1 MGIMLYK
8 MSVQGGKGME
18 GLFVVINILVL
29 LAFIGLLIWMQKK
42 HFSFTKRVFTGL
54 GVGIVLGAILQA
66 IYGAESD
73 VLTNTTEWYS
83 IVGSG
88 YIKLLMMIV
97 IPLVMVS
104 IIQSI
109 INLEKTS
116 QLGKMSGWIIGILIG
131 TTMIAALVGIGTAVV
146 FDLNADQIDMGQA
159 ETERGSVLETTLSE
173 VEDQSTPERILS
185 FIPSNIFLDMTGERP
200 TSVIAVV
207 IFSMI
212 VGIAVL
218 GVRRKSPEQA
228 EIFTKIINSIYAV
241 VMRIVT
247 LILRLTP
254 FGILALMANT
264 VASTNVAGILQLGK
278 FVLASYV
285 AIIIMFIIHFLLVSV
300 FGLNP
305 FRFVQKVLPVLLFA
319 FTSRSSAG
327 TIPLNIETQ
336 KNALGVEQGI
346 ANMAASFGATM
357 GQNGCAGIYPAM
369 LAVMIAPSVGMD
381 PLSLSFI
388 VPLVLIIGV
397 SSFGIAGVG
406 GGATFA
412 ALIVLSSMNMPV
424 ALAGI
429 LISIEALIDMGR
441 TALNVNGSMVSGT
454 LTSRILKNFDS
465 EKFHDKEAVG
475 TKTML

>member
-1 MGIMLYK
+1 
-8 MSVQGGKGME
+8 ME
-18 GLFVVINILVL
+18 TLLIISNIIVLIGL
-29 LAFIGLLIWMQKK
+29 IGLLIWMQKK
-42 HFSFTKRVFTGL
+42 HISFTKRVFTGL
-54 GVGIVLGAILQA
+54 GLGILLGALLQI
-66 IYGAESD
+66 IYGAESSI
-73 VLTNTTEWYS
+73 VSETSEWYN

-97 IPLVMVS
+97 IPLVLVS

-131 TTMIAALVGIGTAVV
+131 TTMIAALIGIGVATA
-146 FDLNADQIDMGQA
+146 FDLNADQIDLGQ
-159 ETERGSVLETTLSE
+159 EEQDRGIALESNLEE
-173 VEDQSTPERILS
+173 VEEQSTPDRIVS
-185 FIPSNIFLDMTGERP
+185 FLPANIFLDMTGERP

-207 IFSMI
+207 IFSII

-218 GVRRKSPEQA
+218 GVQRKAPEQA
-228 EIFTKIINSIYAV
+228 EVFTKIINSLYAV

-264 VASTNVAGILQLGK
+264 VASTSIAGVLQLGK
-278 FVLASYV
+278 FVIASYV
-285 AIIIMFIIHFLLVSV
+285 ALFIMFIIHLLFVSV

-305 FRFVQKVLPVLLFA
+305 IHYIRKVLPALLFA

-327 TIPLNIETQ
+327 TIPLNIDVQ
-336 KNALGVEQGI
+336 KNALGVEQGV
-346 ANMAASFGATM
+346 ANMSASFGATM

-369 LAVMIAPSVGMD
+369 LAVMIAPSLGID
-381 PLSLSFI
+381 PLSPGFI
-388 VPLVLIIGV
+388 VQLVLIIGV

-424 ALAGI
+424 ALAGV
-429 LISIEALIDMGR
+429 LISVEALIDMGR
-441 TALNVNGSMVSGT
+441 TALNVNGSMVAGT
-454 LTSRILKNFDS
+454 LTSKILKNFNTNTFEDKTAVNS
-465 EKFHDKEAVG
+465 EKAG
-475 TKTML
+475 

>member
-1 MGIMLYK
+1 MD
-8 MSVQGGKGME
+8 
-18 GLFVVINILVL
+18 LFYTIVNIVVL
-29 LAFIGLLIWMQKK
+29 LAIIGLLIWMQKR

-54 GVGIVLGAILQA
+54 GLGIVFGAILQA
-66 IYGAESD
+66 IYGTGSD
-73 VLTNTTEWYS
+73 VLVGTTDWFS

-88 YIKLLMMIV
+88 YIRLLMMIV
-97 IPLVMVS
+97 VPLVMVS

-109 INLEKTS
+109 INLEKTA
-116 QLGKMSGWIIGILIG
+116 QLGKMAAWIIGILIT
-131 TTMIAALVGIGTAVV
+131 TTMIAALIGIGTATL
-146 FDLNADQIDMGQA
+146 FGLNADQIDVGQA
-159 ETERGSVLETTLSE
+159 EMDRGTMLETTLGD
-173 VEDQSTPERILS
+173 VEGQSTPDRILS
-185 FIPSNIFLDMTGERP
+185 FIPSNIFLDMTGDRP

-218 GVRRKSPEQA
+218 GLRRKDPEQA
-228 EIFTKIINSIYAV
+228 EVFTKIVNSIYAV

-247 LILRLTP
+247 LVLRLTP

-264 VASTNVAGILQLGK
+264 VANTDVAGILELGK
-278 FVLASYV
+278 FVIASYV
-285 AIIIMFIIHFLLVSV
+285 ALFIMFIVHLVLVGV

-305 FRFVQKVLPVLLFA
+305 MTFLRKAIPVLGFA

-327 TIPLNIETQ
+327 TIPLNIQAQ
-336 KNALGVEQGI
+336 KNSLGVDQGI
-346 ANMAASFGATM
+346 ANMSASFGATM

-369 LAVMIAPSVGMD
+369 LAVMIAPTMGID
-381 PLSLSFI
+381 PLSIGFI
-388 VPLVLIIGV
+388 VQLVLIIGV

-412 ALIVLSSMNMPV
+412 ALIVLSSLNFPV
-424 ALAGI
+424 ALAGL

-454 LTSRILKNFDS
+454 ITSRILKNLNMK
-465 EKFHDKEAVG
+465 KFNDKSAIEEN
-475 TKTML
+475 TSL

>member
-1 MGIMLYK
+1 MD
-8 MSVQGGKGME
+8 
-18 GLFVVINILVL
+18 GLFIITNIAILV
-29 LAFIGLLIWMQKK
+29 AIIGLLIWMQKK

-54 GVGIVLGAILQA
+54 GLGILLGAFLQLVYGVESNILQ
-66 IYGAESD
+66 
-73 VLTNTTEWYS
+73 VTTEWFS

-88 YIKLLMMIV
+88 YIRLLMMIV

-131 TTMIAALVGIGTAVV
+131 TTMVAALIGIGTATV
-146 FDLNADQIDMGQA
+146 FDLNSDQIEMGQ
-159 ETERGSVLETTLSE
+159 EESDRGSELESTLSDVDE
-173 VEDQSTPERILS
+173 QSTPERILN
-185 FIPSNIFLDMTGERP
+185 FIPSNVFLDMTGDRP
-200 TSVIAVV
+200 TSVIAIV

-218 GVRRKSPEQA
+218 GLRRKNPEQA
-228 EIFTKIINSIYAV
+228 ETFTKIVNAFYAV

-264 VASTNVAGILQLGK
+264 VASTNMAGIIQLGK
-278 FVLASYV
+278 FIIASYV
-285 AIIIMFIIHFLLVSV
+285 AIFIMFIIHFILVTI

-305 FRFVQKVLPVLLFA
+305 MKFIQKVTPVLLFA

-327 TIPLNIETQ
+327 SIPLNIETQ

-369 LAVMIAPSVGMD
+369 LAVMIAPSVGID
-381 PLSLSFI
+381 PLSFGFI
-388 VPLVLIIGV
+388 VQLVLIIGV

-429 LISIEALIDMGR
+429 LISVEALIDMGR
-441 TALNVNGSMVSGT
+441 TALNVNGSLVAGT
-454 LTSRILKNFDS
+454 LTSRILKNFNL
-465 EKFHDKEAVG
+465 EKFNDKTAIQTSKEI
-475 TKTML
+475 

>member
-1 MGIMLYK
+1 MD
-8 MSVQGGKGME
+8 
-18 GLFVVINILVL
+18 LFFIIINIVVL
-29 LAFIGLLIWMQKK
+29 LGLIGLLIWMQKK
-42 HFSFTKRVFTGL
+42 HYSFTKRVFTGL
-54 GVGIVLGAILQA
+54 GLGIILGAILQM
-66 IYGAESD
+66 IYGTNSE
-73 VLTNTTEWYS
+73 VLSGTTEWYS

-97 IPLVMVS
+97 IPIVMVS

-116 QLGKMSGWIIGILIG
+116 QLGKMSAWIIGILIG
-131 TTMIAALVGIGTAVV
+131 TTMIAALIGIGTATL
-146 FDLNADQIDMGQA
+146 FDLNADQIDMGQ
-159 ETERGSVLETTLSE
+159 EEMERGTVLESTLSE
-173 VEDQSTPERILS
+173 VDEQSTPERILS
-185 FIPSNIFLDMTGERP
+185 FIPSNIFLDMTADRP

-218 GVRRKSPEQA
+218 GLRRKDPEQA
-228 EIFTKIINSIYAV
+228 EAFIKIVNSFYAV

-278 FVLASYV
+278 FVIASYV
-285 AIIIMFIIHFLLVSV
+285 ALFIMFIIHLVLV
-300 FGLNP
+300 ALFGLNP
-305 FRFVQKVLPVLLFA
+305 FKFVRKALPALLFA

-327 TIPLNIETQ
+327 TIPLNIQVQ
-336 KNALGVEQGI
+336 KNSLGVEQGV
-346 ANMAASFGATM
+346 ANMSASFGATM

-369 LAVMIAPSVGMD
+369 LAVMIAPSVGID
-381 PLSLSFI
+381 PLTLGFI

-429 LISIEALIDMGR
+429 LISVEALIDMGR

-454 LTSRILKNFDS
+454 LTSRILKNFNIDT
-465 EKFHDKEAVG
+465 FNDKEAVE
-475 TKTML
+475 TKSEI

>member
-1 MGIMLYK
+1 MT
-8 MSVQGGKGME
+8 
-18 GLFVVINILVL
+18 GLFVVINSIAL
-29 LAFIGLLIWMQKK
+29 LALISLLIWMQRK

-54 GVGIVLGAILQA
+54 GLGIILGAILQA
-66 IYGAESD
+66 IYGAESE
-73 VLTNTTEWYS
+73 VLTTTTDWYG

-116 QLGKMSGWIIGILIG
+116 QLGKMSGWIIGILIA
-131 TTMIAALVGIGTAVV
+131 TTMVAALIGIGTASV
-146 FDLNADQIDMGQA
+146 FNLNADQIDMGQA
-159 ETERGSVLETTLSE
+159 ESERGNVLESTLGE
-173 VEDQSTPERILS
+173 VEEQSTPERILS

-228 EIFTKIINSIYAV
+228 RIFTKGINAIYAV

-247 LILRLTP
+247 LILRLAP

-264 VASTNVAGILQLGK
+264 VAETSVAGILQMGK

-285 AIIIMFIIHFLLVSV
+285 AILIMFVIHFILIS
-300 FGLNP
+300 FAGLNP
-305 FRFVQKVLPVLLFA
+305 LRFIQKALPVLLFA

-327 TIPLNIETQ
+327 TIPLNINAQ
-336 KNALGVEQGI
+336 KNALGVDQGV
-346 ANMAASFGATM
+346 ANMSASFGATM

-369 LAVMIAPSVGMD
+369 LAVMIAPTVGID
-381 PLSLSFI
+381 PLTISFI
-388 VPLVLIIGV
+388 VPLVLIIGI

-412 ALIVLSSMNMPV
+412 ALIVLSSLNLPV

-429 LISIEALIDMGR
+429 LISVEALIDMGR
-441 TALNVNGSMVSGT
+441 TALNVNGSMVAGT
-454 LTSRILKNFDS
+454 LTSKALDNFDS
-465 EKFHDKEAVG
+465 ETFNDEGARE
-475 TKTML
+475 TSSAI

>member
-1 MGIMLYK
+1 MTN
-8 MSVQGGKGME
+8 
-18 GLFVVINILVL
+18 LFVVINSIVL
-29 LAFIGLLIWMQKK
+29 LALIGLLIWMQRK
-42 HFSFTKRVFTGL
+42 HFSFTKRAFAGL
-54 GVGIVLGAILQA
+54 GLGIILGAVLQA
-66 IYGAESD
+66 TYGAESD
-73 VLTNTTEWYS
+73 VLTTTTAWYS

-131 TTMIAALVGIGTAVV
+131 TTMIAALIGIGTASV
-146 FDLNADQIDMGQA
+146 FNLNADQIDMGQA
-159 ETERGSVLETTLSE
+159 ESEQGSFLESTLGE
-173 VEDQSTPERILS
+173 VEEQTTPDRILS
-185 FIPSNIFLDMTGERP
+185 FIPSNVFLDMSGERP

-212 VGIAVL
+212 VGVAVL

-228 EIFTKIINSIYAV
+228 QIFTKGINAVYAV

-264 VASTNVAGILQLGK
+264 VAGTSVAGILQMGK
-278 FVLASYV
+278 FVIASYV
-285 AIIIMFIIHFLLVSV
+285 AIFLMFIIHFILVTIA
-300 FGLNP
+300 GLNP
-305 FRFVQKVLPVLLFA
+305 LRFIQKVIPVLLFA

-327 TIPLNIETQ
+327 TIPLNINAQ
-336 KNALGVEQGI
+336 KNALGVDQGV
-346 ANMAASFGATM
+346 ANMSASFGATM

-369 LAVMIAPSVGMD
+369 LAVMIAPTVGID
-381 PLSLSFI
+381 PLTLSFI
-388 VPLVLIIGV
+388 VPLVLIIGI

-412 ALIVLSSMNMPV
+412 ALIVLSSLNLPV

-429 LISIEALIDMGR
+429 LISVEALIDMGR
-441 TALNVNGSMVSGT
+441 TALNVNGSMVAGT
-454 LTSRILKNFDS
+454 LTSKALDNFADDT
-465 EKFHDKEAVG
+465 FNDKEAVER
-475 TKTML
+475 KTAI

>member
-1 MGIMLYK
+1 MN
-8 MSVQGGKGME
+8 
-18 GLFVVINILVL
+18 LFFIIINIVIL
-29 LAFIGLLIWMQKK
+29 LALIGLLIWMQKK

-54 GVGIVLGAILQA
+54 GLGIVLGAVLQA
-66 IYGAESD
+66 IYGADSE
-73 VLTNTTEWYS
+73 VLTGTTEWFS
-83 IVGSG
+83 IVGNG
-88 YIKLLMMIV
+88 YIQLLMMIV

-116 QLGKMSGWIIGILIG
+116 QLGKMSAWIIGILIT
-131 TTMIAALVGIGTAVV
+131 TTMVAALIGIGTATL
-146 FDLNADQIDMGQA
+146 FDLSADQIDMGQD
-159 ETERGSVLETTLSE
+159 EMDRGSELESTLGE
-173 VEDQSTPERILS
+173 VEEQSTPERILS
-185 FIPSNIFLDMTGERP
+185 FIPSNIFMDMTGERP

-207 IFSMI
+207 IFSML

-218 GVRRKSPEQA
+218 GLRRKNPEQA
-228 EIFTKIINSIYAV
+228 EVFTKIVNSFYAV

-264 VASTNVAGILQLGK
+264 VASTNIAGILQLGK
-278 FVLASYV
+278 FVIASYV
-285 AIIIMFIIHFLLVSV
+285 AILLMFIVHMVLVGV

-305 FRFVQKVLPVLLFA
+305 LSFIRKALPVLLFA

-327 TIPLNIETQ
+327 AIPLNIQTQ
-336 KNALGVEQGI
+336 KNSLGVDQGI
-346 ANMAASFGATM
+346 ANMSASFGATM

-369 LAVMIAPSVGMD
+369 LAVMIAPTVGID
-381 PLSLSFI
+381 PLSFGFI
-388 VPLVLIIGV
+388 VQLVLIIGV

-429 LISIEALIDMGR
+429 LISVEALIDMGR

-454 LTSRILKNFDS
+454 LTSRILKNFNI
-465 EKFHDKEAVG
+465 EKFNDKEAVEK
-475 TKTML
+475 KTAL